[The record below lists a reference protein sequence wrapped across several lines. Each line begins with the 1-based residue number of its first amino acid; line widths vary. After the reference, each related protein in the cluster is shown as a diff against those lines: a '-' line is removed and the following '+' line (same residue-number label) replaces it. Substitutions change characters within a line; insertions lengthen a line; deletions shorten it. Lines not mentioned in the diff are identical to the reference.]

1 MNGHAPIPT
10 QAPLVVTVYTNTI
23 DDLVRSSELN
33 VPRSTSYNVSRNLD
47 NSGENKVPDWSTY
60 AAIYNGMLATNM
72 SHLSA
77 PCTTGN
83 CTWPITPSLGV
94 CGECRSLR
102 WSAPEN
108 CTGSTYDP
116 SGDQSCI
123 YTLPDNQTLRVGK
136 GDYVNIFQV
145 SLSDGV
151 AYNASSTT
159 IPYIL
164 NIEAI
169 GMPYGAPAWDATL
182 ISAQEC
188 ALWYCIQ
195 AYNTSVTS
203 NQQDQKTVE
212 TWSQVTFPPDP
223 EGADINGTITFTV
236 IPSSMNV
243 NRGVSYSVG
252 VNSWHGAQA
261 GFQNIFSQGVIQ
273 AGSGG
278 TFNRSVWIDALWA
291 GWGNNSDMSHLI
303 STVALSMANN
313 IQQTSPVTTPES
325 RYFGTAYRERLLVQV
340 RWEWLSPPVALVL
353 FSVVFLVVIIL
364 KTRSVGLMAWK
375 GSALALLFS
384 GVDEE
389 LKENS
394 KNGLSKPDGLAKA
407 TSQSRV
413 ALREKDGLWEFE
425 NLGH

>member
-1 MNGHAPIPT
+1 
-10 QAPLVVTVYTNTI
+10 
-23 DDLVRSSELN
+23 
-33 VPRSTSYNVSRNLD
+33 
-47 NSGENKVPDWSTY
+47 
-60 AAIYNGMLATNM
+60 M

-252 VNSWHGAQA
+252 VDSWHGAQA

-303 STVALSMANN
+303 STVALCMTNN

-325 RYFGTAYRERLLVQV
+325 RYFGTAYRESLLVQV
-340 RWEWLSPPVALVL
+340 RWEWLSLPVALVL